1 MRTSLINITIY
12 LFVLIGILKS
22 HDSVSSRKINFPD
35 IKGYKTLVC
44 DLHMHSVFSDGSV
57 WPDIRIEEAKK
68 DGLDVIATTEHI
80 EYQPW
85 KADIPNPDR
94 NRSFEYHKYFAKGT
108 DILVVNGSEITREM
122 PPGHANA
129 IFIKDANKLIVDD
142 PVEAFK
148 EARKQDAFIF
158 WNHPYWA
165 SQSPDASVPLNEINL
180 KLIED
185 GLIEGIEIVN
195 DTTYSNHA
203 FQIALDYNLTV
214 IGTSDIHGIVDWQ
227 YKIPS
232 GGHRPATLVF
242 SRDKTE
248 GSLKN
253 ALRKGQ
259 TVVWFKEKLIGKANF
274 LTPLINSS
282 LKVKSARYI
291 KNTTVAHVVLEN
303 KSGAPYILRN
313 QSKYDFYNITDL
325 VTISANSSVVVD
337 VRTIDKKRKF
347 ELEFE
352 VINALIEPS
361 KHPVISIIVQPTW

>member
-1 MRTSLINITIY
+1 MDKYLIKITIY
-12 LFVLIGILKS
+12 FFVLVSGLMS
-22 HDSVSSRKINFPD
+22 HQPVSDRKINFPD

-68 DGLDVIATTEHI
+68 DGLDVIATTEHVEDNNRNI
-80 EYQPW
+80 E
-85 KADIPNPDR
+85 ITNPDR
-94 NRSFEYHKYFAKGT
+94 NLSFQYHKSYAKGS
-108 DILVVNGSEITREM
+108 DILVVNGSEITRKM

-129 IFIKDANKLIVDD
+129 IFIKDANKLNVNNPID
-142 PVEAFK
+142 AFK

-158 WNHPYWA
+158 WNHPYWT
-165 SQSPDASVPLNEINL
+165 SQSPDASVPLSDMNI

-185 GLIEGIEIVN
+185 GLIEGIEVVN

-203 FQIALDYNLTV
+203 FQIALDYDLTV

-232 GGHRPATLVF
+232 GGHRPVTLVF

-248 GSLKN
+248 HGLKD

-259 TVVWFKEKLIGKANF
+259 TVVWFKEKLIGKADF
-274 LTPLINSS
+274 LVPLVNSS
-282 LKVKSARYI
+282 LKVKSAQYI
-291 KNTTVAHVVLEN
+291 NNTTVAHVVIEN
-303 KSGAPYILRN
+303 NSGAPYILKN

-325 VTISANSSVVVD
+325 VTISPNSSAVVD

-347 ELEFE
+347 NLEFE

-361 KHPVISIIVQPTW
+361 KHPVISITVQATF